1 MADSPRDRLRR
12 QVMRH
17 APGAHRALPAPLP
30 DAAPRLAPGARLLI
44 LRPDHLG
51 DLLFVGPALDRL
63 RAARPDLAPT
73 LLVGPWSEAIA
84 RRLPG
89 AAAVETLAFPWFDRQ
104 PKGAPW
110 RPYLRL
116 AREARR
122 LAGRFDA
129 ALVLRD
135 DDRWSAWLCALAGI
149 PLRLGHDHP
158 DLRPFLS
165 HQLEASRK
173 PRHAAAANLALVE
186 ALVAGPDDPGR
197 ATPIPGPEDW
207 PLRLRVEPADRARAA
222 ALLDEIGLAPAAGPG
237 ATEPGASGPVA
248 VHPGAGAPIKRW
260 RPGAWAELLHAI
272 TAPGEAL
279 VLTGGPEEAAL
290 TAGLARLLDRPVLD
304 LAGRTDLG
312 TLAAVYAR
320 CRLVLGPDSGPLHL
334 AVAVGTPSLHLYG
347 PADAA
352 RFGPWGDA
360 ARHLALTSELPCA
373 PCGRLDWARPAEHP
387 CVRGIGVARALAAA
401 RRLNPISAGPGRDL

>member
-1 MADSPRDRLRR
+1 MAVSRRDRLRR
-12 QVMRH
+12 RLMRH
-17 APGAHRALPAPLP
+17 APGARRGPPAPLP
-30 DAAPRLAPGARLLI
+30 DAAPLLRPGARLLI

-73 LLVGPWSEAIA
+73 LLVGPWSEAVA

-110 RPYLRL
+110 RPYIRL
-116 AREARR
+116 ARAARR
-122 LAGRFDA
+122 LSGRFDA

-165 HQLEASRK
+165 HRLEAAHS
-173 PRHAAAANLALVE
+173 PPHAAAANLSLIE
-186 ALVAGPDDPGR
+186 ALLAGPGEPGR
-197 ATPIPGPEDW
+197 RLPSPGPETW
-207 PLRLRVEPADRARAA
+207 PLGFRIDPADRARAD
-222 ALLDEIGLAPAAGPG
+222 ALLAEIGLKPGVPGGAPGPL
-237 ATEPGASGPVA
+237 A

-260 RPGAWAELLHAI
+260 RSGAWAELLEAL
-272 TAPGEAL
+272 TTPGEAL
-279 VLTGGPEEAAL
+279 VLTGGPDEAPL
-290 TAGLARLLDRPVLD
+290 TAGLARLLERPVLD

-360 ARHLALTSELPCA
+360 ERHLALTSELPCA
-373 PCGRLDWARPAEHP
+373 PCGRLDWPRPAEHP

-401 RRLNPISAGPGRDL
+401 QRLNPISAGPGRDL